1 LLPVTLIELSNKL
14 GTMYQT
20 KKTYIKPEMKMA
32 ELIFENPSLQLM
44 MEHFELNYLVHEKT
58 VQQYCVENNISK
70 ELFISIANLYNG
82 FHSIEAANFSGYD
95 LAGIIKYLKNSHN
108 YYENE
113 KYPEI
118 RALID
123 QLYLKNDAPEIKLI
137 GKFFDEYFEEVKEH
151 LSYENKTVFPY
162 FNKLLGNEAGNKKNI
177 ETSFSVNEYSEHHT
191 DIEFKLNDLKELLLK
206 HIPVKKDRV
215 LRRKIILSLFE
226 LEYDLNIHS
235 MIEEMILIPSIRKFE
250 RKEAVE

>member
-1 LLPVTLIELSNKL
+1 
-14 GTMYQT
+14 MYQT
-20 KKTYIKPEMKMA
+20 KKTYIKPEMKVA

-44 MEHFELNYLVHEKT
+44 MEHFELSYLVNEKT
-58 VQQYCVENNISK
+58 VQQYCDDNKISRQ
-70 ELFISIANLYNG
+70 LFVSIANLYNG
-82 FHSIEAANFSGYD
+82 FHTIEINDFSVKD
-95 LAGIIKYLKNSHN
+95 LVHILKYLKNSHN

-123 QLYLKNDAPEIKLI
+123 KLYLKNDSPEIKLT

-162 FNKLLGNEAGNKKNI
+162 FNKLLNQIDGKRKNP

-191 DIEFKLNDLKELLLK
+191 DIESKLNDLKELLLK
-206 HIPVKKDRV
+206 HIPVKNDRV
-215 LRRKIILSLFE
+215 LRRKIITGLFE
-226 LEYDLNIHS
+226 LEYDLNVHS
-235 MIEEMILIPSIRKFE
+235 MIEELILIPAVRKLE
-250 RKEAVE
+250 RKETVE

>member
-1 LLPVTLIELSNKL
+1 
-14 GTMYQT
+14 
-20 KKTYIKPEMKMA
+20 MA

-58 VQQYCVENNISK
+58 VQQYCIENNISK

-82 FHSIEAANFSGYD
+82 FHTIEAKDFSTAD
-95 LAGIIKYLKNSHN
+95 LVGILKYLKNSHY

-123 QLYLKNDAPEIKLI
+123 QLYLKNDTPEIKLI
-137 GKFFDEYFEEVKEH
+137 GKFFDEYFVEVKEH
-151 LSYENKTVFPY
+151 LAYENKTVFPY
-162 FNKLLGNEAGNKKNI
+162 FNKLLGNNETGNI

-191 DIEFKLNDLKELLLK
+191 DIESKLNDLKELLLK
-206 HIPVKKDRV
+206 HIPVKNDGV
-215 LRRKIILSLFE
+215 LRRKIIVSLFE
-226 LEYDLNIHS
+226 LEYDLNVHS
-235 MIEEMILIPSIRKFE
+235 LIEEMILIPAIRKLE
-250 RKEAVE
+250 KKEAVE